1 MTIPVDRTDHGRL
14 DLEAVASG
22 RLTNVPSDHM
32 FLAEYAHGEWRKA
45 RIQPYR
51 PIPMAPFAIGL
62 HYAQSVFEGMK
73 AYRYA
78 DGHIGVFRMER
89 HHARLQRTLK
99 RMCMPEV
106 PFDLFQGAILTLLDV
121 DRGWVPNGPDSA
133 YYLRPLVFATEER
146 MGLKS
151 SDEFLFMVMGG
162 PFRPLFAKPLRVKV
176 EREYSRAAPGGTGFA
191 KCAGN
196 YAAAMYPT
204 QMAKEQGFDQ
214 VLWTDAFTHQ
224 HIEESG
230 AMNVAFVIDDVVV
243 TPPLSDTILDGVTRA
258 SVLELAREAGYTVEE
273 RTVDVAELAEGI
285 ESGSVTEAFGV
296 GTAASIAPIETIS
309 IDGVDHTLKI
319 DESAKMFELRR
330 RLNAIRFGE
339 TTDTHSWM
347 TTI

>member
-1 MTIPVDRTDHGRL
+1 MTIPIDRTDNGRL
-14 DLEAVASG
+14 DLEAVACG

-32 FLAEYAHGEWRKA
+32 FMAEYAHGEWRKA

-51 PIPMAPFAIGL
+51 PIPLAPFALGL

-73 AYRYA
+73 AYRYD
-78 DGHIGVFRMER
+78 DGRIAVFRMER
-89 HHARLQRTLK
+89 HHQRLQRTLH
-99 RMCMPEV
+99 RMCMPVV
-106 PFDLFQGAILTLLDV
+106 PFDLFKGAILSLLDV

-151 SDEFLFMVMGG
+151 ADEFAFMVMGG

-214 VLWTDAFTHQ
+214 VLWTDAFTHT

-243 TPPLSDTILDGVTRA
+243 TPPLSDNILDGVTRA
-258 SVLELAREAGYTVEE
+258 SVLDLAREAGYTVEE
-273 RTVDVAELAEGI
+273 RVVEVTELAEGI
-285 ESGSVTEAFGV
+285 DSGRVTEAFGI

-309 IDGVDHTLKI
+309 IDGMDHTLKMT
-319 DESAKMFELRR
+319 DDAKMFELKR
-330 RLNAIRFGE
+330 RLNAVRFGE
-339 TTDTHSWM
+339 VSDPHQWM
-347 TTI
+347 TII

>member
-1 MTIPVDRTDHGRL
+1 
-14 DLEAVASG
+14 
-22 RLTNVPSDHM
+22 
-32 FLAEYAHGEWRKA
+32 
-45 RIQPYR
+45 
-51 PIPMAPFAIGL
+51 
-62 HYAQSVFEGMK
+62 
-73 AYRYA
+73 
-78 DGHIGVFRMER
+78 
-89 HHARLQRTLK
+89 
-99 RMCMPEV
+99 
-106 PFDLFQGAILTLLDV
+106 DV
-121 DRGWVPNGPDSA
+121 DRDWVPNGPDSA

-258 SVLELAREAGYTVEE
+258 SVLELARELGYAVEE
-273 RTVDVAELAEGI
+273 RTVDVAELADGI
-285 ESGSVTEAFGV
+285 EGGSVTEAFGV